1 MKKIIFTDEQLNEI
15 YVMYNNGF
23 SLRQIQEKYCVS
35 QTVLDRIFKE
45 NKWEK
50 RTQTE
55 HFKKYSVDEHI
66 FDVVD
71 TPNKAYCLGLL
82 YADGCN
88 CLKKKEITIELQARD
103 KVVLEEI
110 NALTKNTRPLAIIKA
125 GKYHRKQDT
134 YKLLIRSSYMC
145 EQLNKLGCTPR
156 KSLTLDFPTWITNEL
171 FPFFLKGY
179 IDGDGWIQKYLIG
192 FMSSDKFCYGAQ
204 RYLLDNY
211 KIKSTVMDMK
221 RHYNEHTKTL
231 YICNKKN
238 IYPLTKLMFSEN
250 TFGIPRKIDKYREYG
265 FLQDINNSLTI

>member
-88 CLKKKEITIELQARD
+88 CLKKKEITIEL
-103 KVVLEEI
+103 
-110 NALTKNTRPLAIIKA
+110 
-125 GKYHRKQDT
+125 
-134 YKLLIRSSYMC
+134 
-145 EQLNKLGCTPR
+145 
-156 KSLTLDFPTWITNEL
+156 
-171 FPFFLKGY
+171 
-179 IDGDGWIQKYLIG
+179 
-192 FMSSDKFCYGAQ
+192 
-204 RYLLDNY
+204 
-211 KIKSTVMDMK
+211 
-221 RHYNEHTKTL
+221 
-231 YICNKKN
+231 
-238 IYPLTKLMFSEN
+238 
-250 TFGIPRKIDKYREYG
+250 
-265 FLQDINNSLTI
+265 